1 METPYHG
8 RAVINDSYNGL
19 EIIIP
24 AYRPPVFWVRTV
36 GGLGLS
42 AVFAYY
48 IWAVKAPT
56 LQSLQ
61 INGFAIVMFCLVG
74 IGLLFLLYSVWWA
87 IAGKEV
93 VTVAG
98 GVLTIEKKNAIE
110 KAMSYDLHSAT
121 NFRSVE
127 EVVVTERGRRFYDGY
142 PWQVAVRG
150 TVKFDY
156 GVDTIQFGDFLSQA
170 EGEYILERLRA
181 KKLIS

>member
-8 RAVINDSYNGL
+8 RAIINDNYNGL

-24 AYRPPVFWVRTV
+24 AYRPPVFLVRSI

-42 AVFAYY
+42 AVFVYY
-48 IWAVKAPT
+48 ILTVKAPT
-56 LQSLQ
+56 AQSLQ
-61 INGFAIVMFCLVG
+61 INGFTIFMFSLVG

-87 IAGKEV
+87 IAGKEI
-93 VTVAG
+93 VTVAN

-121 NFRSVE
+121 NFRAVVE
-127 EVVVTERGRRFYDGY
+127 VLVTERGKRFYDGF

-150 TVKFDY
+150 HRE
-156 GVDTIQFGDFLSQA
+156 I
-170 EGEYILERLRA
+170 RLRRGYHTIWRLFEPGRRRLYFGA
-181 KKLIS
+181 PAE